1 MGRITKTFQ
10 RAREQGRAVVAPYF
24 TVGYPDVDATLE
36 GIRAAIRAGA
46 DLIELGVPFSD
57 PLADGATIQKSSTAA
72 LNNGVTLQ
80 TCLETTEKIRAEFPE
95 TPIILMGYYNPFFQY
110 GIDKLTQDAAEA
122 GADGLIVPDL
132 PPEESGPLDE
142 VISQRGLDLIY
153 MVAPT
158 SPDERIRLISER
170 ARGFVYCVSLTGV
183 TGARDSVSANVPDL
197 ISRVR
202 AHTNV
207 PLVLGFGIS
216 RPEHVASVASIVD
229 GVAIGSAMVN
239 IMGETAPS
247 ERAEV
252 VGNYVRS
259 LAEAARRAEGSAIS
273 QSTGGGL

>member
-1 MGRITKTFQ
+1 M
-10 RAREQGRAVVAPYF
+10 
-24 TVGYPDVDATLE
+24 
-36 GIRAAIRAGA
+36 
-46 DLIELGVPFSD
+46 
-57 PLADGATIQKSSTAA
+57 
-72 LNNGVTLQ
+72 
-80 TCLETTEKIRAEFPE
+80 
-95 TPIILMGYYNPFFQY
+95 
-110 GIDKLTQDAAEA
+110 TQDAAEA

-132 PPEESGPLDE
+132 PPEESRPLDE

-158 SPDERIRLISER
+158 SPEERIKAIGER

-197 ISRVR
+197 IARVR
-202 AHTNV
+202 AYTNV

-247 ERAEV
+247 ERTEV

-273 QSTGGGL
+273 QPSGGSL

>member
-1 MGRITKTFQ
+1 MGRIAEAFQ
-10 RAREQGRAVVAPYF
+10 RARKQGRAAIAPYF
-24 TVGYPDVDATLE
+24 TVGYPDVAATLE
-36 GIRAAIRAGA
+36 GIRAAILAGA

-110 GIDKLTQDAAEA
+110 GIDRLAQDAAKA
-122 GADGLIVPDL
+122 GVDGLIVPDL
-132 PPEESGPLDE
+132 PPEESRPLDE

-158 SPDERIRLISER
+158 SPEERIKAIGER

-197 ISRVR
+197 IARVR
-202 AHTNV
+202 AYTNV

-239 IMGETAPS
+239 IMGETVPS
-247 ERAEV
+247 ERTEV

-273 QSTGGGL
+273 QPSGGSL